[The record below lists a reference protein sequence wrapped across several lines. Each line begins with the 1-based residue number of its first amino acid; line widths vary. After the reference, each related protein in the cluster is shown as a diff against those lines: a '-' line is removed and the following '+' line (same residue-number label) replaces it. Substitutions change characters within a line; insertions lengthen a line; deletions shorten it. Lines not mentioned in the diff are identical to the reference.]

1 MNILPPFR
9 SLFTL
14 LPNFLLLFSASLD
27 LSLATKTSSGFSV
40 REMNTIGFVTC
51 LAGDE
56 SLLKG
61 WPWTFVSALGISVV
75 IGIFWVAL

>member
-1 MNILPPFR
+1 MNTLLPFR

-27 LSLATKTSSGFSV
+27 LTLATNTFCGFSV
-40 REMNTIGFVTC
+40 GGMNTIGFVTC
-51 LAGDE
+51 LAADD

-61 WPWTFVSALGISVV
+61 WPWTFVSALGIWAVF
-75 IGIFWVAL
+75 GKFWVAL

>member
-27 LSLATKTSSGFSV
+27 LSLATETSCGFSV
-40 REMNTIGFVTC
+40 GGMNTIGFVTW
-51 LAGDE
+51 LPGDD
-56 SLLKG
+56 SLLNG
-61 WPWTFVSALGISVV
+61 WPWTFVSALGIWVV

>member
-27 LSLATKTSSGFSV
+27 LSLVTKTSCGFSV
-40 REMNTIGFVTC
+40 GGMNTMG
-51 LAGDE
+51 LPGND
-56 SLLKG
+56 SLLRG
-61 WPWTFVSALGISVV
+61 WPWTFVSALGIWVV
-75 IGIFWVAL
+75 IGMLWVAL

>member
-27 LSLATKTSSGFSV
+27 LSLATKTSCGFSV
-40 REMNTIGFVTC
+40 GGMNTIGF
-51 LAGDE
+51 ADDDF
-56 SLLKG
+56 LLKG
-61 WPWTFVSALGISVV
+61 WPRTIFNTLGIWVV
-75 IGIFWVAL
+75 IGIIWVAL